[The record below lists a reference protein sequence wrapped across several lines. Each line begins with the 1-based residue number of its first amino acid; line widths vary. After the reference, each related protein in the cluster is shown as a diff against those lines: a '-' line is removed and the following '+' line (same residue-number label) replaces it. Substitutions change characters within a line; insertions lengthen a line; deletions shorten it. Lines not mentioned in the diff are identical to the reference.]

1 MSAMAYFRYAAK
13 LMKVHPPHITDQPIV
28 ARMRRIGL
36 EIGES
41 FVPERLDP
49 AVRREL
55 EAAPAAGLAQMKAKL
70 PTLARVVNGWQMNTD
85 TMGVYGTY
93 YLKRAIVA
101 MVGLGANL
109 PEDAIYPLCVVDAVG
124 RPLDG

>member
-1 MSAMAYFRYAAK
+1 GGAPAAPASRWGAGGTT
-13 LMKVHPPHITDQPIV
+13 VPPPHITDQPVV

-36 EIGES
+36 KVGES
-41 FVPERLDP
+41 LDPERLDP
-49 AVRREL
+49 AVRQAL

-93 YLKRAIVA
+93 YLKRAIVS
-101 MVGLGANL
+101 MGGLGADLPQDALYPPLL
-109 PEDAIYPLCVVDAVG
+109 PE
-124 RPLDG
+124 